1 MDINKYC
8 AIVCCSPNDLIS
20 RSRLTRISNLRH
32 IYVYIMYA
40 YTGMGLDEVAKS
52 INRVYHTV
60 LHSIKVTESM
70 ISVGD
75 RFYIDIIDKVKSHI
89 DGKNNIK
96 SGEVYIMIGQDDS
109 TLSRVVFPE
118 FYMDHLS
125 SIIRNNMS
133 DLKIEGKFVE
143 VRK

>member
-8 AIVCCSPNDLIS
+8 AIVGCSPNDLIG

-32 IYVYIMYA
+32 IYVYVMYA
-40 YTGMGLDEVAKS
+40 YTGMSLDYIAES
-52 INRVYHTV
+52 IGRVYHTV
-60 LHSIKVTESM
+60 LHSVKVAEGM

-75 RFYIDIIDKVKSHI
+75 RFYIDTIDKVKSHI
-89 DGKNNIK
+89 DIENCVKP
-96 SGEVYIMIGQDDS
+96 GEVYILIGQDNG
-109 TLSRVVFPE
+109 TLRRVVFAE
-118 FYMDHLS
+118 FYMEYLS

-143 VRK
+143 I

>member
-8 AIVCCSPNDLIS
+8 AIVGCSPNDLIG

-32 IYVYIMYA
+32 IYVYVMYA
-40 YTGMGLDEVAKS
+40 YTGMSLDDIAES
-52 INRVYHTV
+52 IGRVYHTV
-60 LHSIKVTESM
+60 LHSVKVSEGM

-75 RFYIDIIDKVKSHI
+75 RFYIDTIDEVKSHI
-89 DGKNNIK
+89 DVKNSVK
-96 SGEVYIMIGQDDS
+96 AGEVYIMIGQDDG

-143 VRK
+143 I